1 MLKPIT
7 DWLLST
13 AQVVPLE
20 LFAFFGSF
28 VEELL
33 APIPSPIVM
42 TVTGSIADAQGK
54 PFAYL
59 FVLSVIAALGKTLG
73 AIIIYV
79 VADKAEDILVG
90 KFGKLIGVTHEEV
103 EKLGARFSGGW
114 KDFALLLFLRALP
127 IMSSAVVSICSGIIA
142 VRFSFYVLSTFLGT
156 IIRDFFYLYVGYTGI
171 DALYQLVNGFD
182 SVESMIQ
189 SGIALLIGLGI
200 LWIAW
205 KRRKDGSNSDTGAL

>member
-1 MLKPIT
+1 MLQPIT

-20 LFAFFGSF
+20 LFTFFGSF

-42 TVTGSIADAQGK
+42 TVTGSIAEAQEK
-54 PFAYL
+54 AFAYL

-90 KFGKLIGVTHEEV
+90 RFGKLIGVTHEEV

-114 KDFALLLFLRALP
+114 KDFGLLLFLRALP
-127 IMSSAVVSICSGIIA
+127 IMSSAVVSICSGVIA
-142 VRFSFYVLSTFLGT
+142 VRFSFYVVSTFLGT

-171 DALYQLVNGFD
+171 DALYQLVNGFE

-189 SGIALLIGLGI
+189 TGIAVIIVLII
-200 LWIAW
+200 AWIAW
-205 KRRKDGSNSDTGAL
+205 RRRKR

>member
-13 AQVVPLE
+13 AQHIPLE
-20 LFAFFGSF
+20 LFTFFGSF

-42 TVTGSIADAQGK
+42 TVTGSIADAQDK
-54 PFAYL
+54 PFVYL
-59 FVLSVIAALGKTLG
+59 FVLSVIAALGKTIG
-73 AIIIYV
+73 AVIIYV
-79 VADKAEDILVG
+79 IADKAEDILVG

-114 KDFALLLFLRALP
+114 KDFGLLLFLRALP
-127 IMSSAVVSICSGIIA
+127 IMSSAVVSICSGVIA
-142 VRFSFYVLSTFLGT
+142 VRFSFYVVTTFIGT

-171 DALYQLVNGFD
+171 DSLYQLVNGFD
-182 SVESMIQ
+182 SVESIIQ
-189 SGIALLIGLGI
+189 TAIAVIII
-200 LWIAW
+200 LCIAWIAW
-205 KRRKDGSNSDTGAL
+205 KRRKLPKEDH